1 MEEEFFEPSPTR
13 YPIFQPTDSLAD
25 LLGDPEYCGA
35 RSYRFLYYD
44 SRNLNNELSTV
55 LEWMTIDYA
64 TMEYYMDVSH
74 EFDDITKIREFE
86 LVLEVTLTDWVDVTP
101 SYLFLE
107 AKIVCPTAPTLH
119 SRLSTTGSLLPTSIT
134 YDVTEASA

>member
-1 MEEEFFEPSPTR
+1 
-13 YPIFQPTDSLAD
+13 
-25 LLGDPEYCGA
+25 
-35 RSYRFLYYD
+35 
-44 SRNLNNELSTV
+44 
-55 LEWMTIDYA
+55 MTIDYA

-119 SRLSTTGSLLPTSIT
+119 SRLSTTGGLLPTSIT
-134 YDVTEASA
+134 YDVTEATA